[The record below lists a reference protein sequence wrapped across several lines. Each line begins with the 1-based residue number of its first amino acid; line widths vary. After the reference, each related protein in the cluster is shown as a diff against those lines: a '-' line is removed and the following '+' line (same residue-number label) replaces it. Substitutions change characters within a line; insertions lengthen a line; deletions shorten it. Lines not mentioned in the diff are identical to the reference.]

1 MQICG
6 EPARLV
12 QLVPSAFVVR
22 MSSALDDMGA
32 ELGAVPDR
40 GPAGAAGP
48 AAHKP
53 SLAGIPVRVWAELGR
68 ARMPSAQIVGL
79 PPGAV
84 VELDKQADDAIDLYV
99 NGTHFATGRLVVVDG
114 TDWAVRI
121 EHVLD
126 KTKDSDS
133 GMEVAGWPESW

>member
-1 MQICG
+1 M
-6 EPARLV
+6 PAARRARRL
-12 QLVPSAFVVR
+12 L
-22 MSSALDDMGA
+22 
-32 ELGAVPDR
+32 
-40 GPAGAAGP
+40 PAGLP
-48 AAHKP
+48 AAP

-68 ARMPSAQIVGL
+68 ARMPSAQVVGL
-79 PPGAV
+79 PAGAV

-99 NGTHFATGRLVVVDG
+99 NGSHFATGRLVVVDG

-126 KTKDSDS
+126 KTKDTDS

>member
-1 MQICG
+1 
-6 EPARLV
+6 
-12 QLVPSAFVVR
+12 
-22 MSSALDDMGA
+22 MGS
-32 ELGAVPDR
+32 VPD
-40 GPAGAAGP
+40 AGAARP
-48 AAHKP
+48 AGSTSAQP
-53 SLAGIPVRVWAELGR
+53 SLSGIPVRVWAELGR

-79 PPGAV
+79 PTGAV

-126 KTKDSDS
+126 VSEINSES
-133 GMEVAGWPESW
+133 GMEVARWPESW

>member
-1 MQICG
+1 
-6 EPARLV
+6 
-12 QLVPSAFVVR
+12 
-22 MSSALDDMGA
+22 MSSALDEIGA
-32 ELGAVPDR
+32 DVGAAPET
-40 GPAGAAGP
+40 GATPPAGVRPRAQ
-48 AAHKP
+48 P

-79 PPGAV
+79 PTGAV
-84 VELDKQADDAIDLYV
+84 VELDKQADDAIDLFV

-126 KTKDSDS
+126 VTDINSDS
-133 GMEVAGWPESW
+133 GMEVARWPESW